1 MQYCSDIREKL
12 SKIFTSNNKYYMM
25 DDEIGEEFIYFNWL
39 WIEAKTCTNMECRWH
54 NEHIID
60 IDRLSKAASES
71 IKTLI
76 G

>member
-1 MQYCSDIREKL
+1 
-12 SKIFTSNNKYYMM
+12 MM

-71 IKTLI
+71 ILIKTLI